1 MNDRVIILIVVCVAI
16 VTVYYL
22 LSIRNT
28 KSTMNETVPKY
39 SELDSEGIPV
49 DFIID
54 GNIIPRLCS
63 NDINKFTPA
72 EMNGFQRG
80 ATLVPGVRSLTEEWY
95 PLSTTDVNGYMW
107 DNMRAIQRH
116 MLKTGRPVVAVHREK
131 PSFEWYRYHVP
142 TEVYA
147 LDQVDD
153 GKGDNKFVTII
164 GWSLL
169 KFGPDQNQMYVKF
182 REPQAAWILAEK
194 DIYGRNIRYL
204 RGANFN
210 GIEEK
215 VYGI

>member
-1 MNDRVIILIVVCVAI
+1 MDSPLIVLI
-16 VTVYYL
+16 VGAVTVFAVYYL
-22 LSIRNT
+22 LARR
-28 KSTMNETVPKY
+28 ETEVTTETTAKY
-39 SELDSEGIPV
+39 SKLDSEGIPV
-49 DFIID
+49 DFVIGGDIT
-54 GNIIPRLCS
+54 PSLCS
-63 NDINKFTPA
+63 NNIAKFTPA
-72 EMNGFQRG
+72 EMNSFQRG

-107 DNMRAIQRH
+107 DNMRSIQRH
-116 MLKTGRPVVAVHREK
+116 MIKTGRPVVAVHREK
-131 PSFEWYRYHVP
+131 QSYEYYKNHVP

-153 GKGDNKFVTII
+153 GKGDNRLITII

-182 REPQAAWILAEK
+182 REPQATWILAEK
-194 DIYGRNIRYL
+194 DVYGRNIRYL

>member
-1 MNDRVIILIVVCVAI
+1 MDTTVVVLIIVATVVAAVLYVRSRDNMRSNT
-16 VTVYYL
+16 VT
-22 LSIRNT
+22 T
-28 KSTMNETVPKY
+28 AKY

-49 DFIID
+49 DFLITGDIVPQLCPN
-54 GNIIPRLCS
+54 NIT
-63 NDINKFTPA
+63 KFTPA
-72 EMNGFQRG
+72 EMNSFQRG

-131 PSFEWYRYHVP
+131 PSYEYYRNFVP

-182 REPQAAWILAEK
+182 REPQATWILAEK

-210 GIEEK
+210 GIEEQ